1 MLLND
6 VYIRG
11 EWPCDDPNKKRLVEI
26 LQAFPKDE
34 PTRKRFVSEAVS
46 WSSRFG
52 DIERGDPDIH
62 HEAGKLY
69 AEGTSV
75 STPSPAVETWSFVLV
90 VLVVVVFVA

>member
-6 VYIRG
+6 VYIKG

-34 PTRKRFVSEAVS
+34 PTRKRFISEAVS

-69 AEGTSV
+69 AEGMSDSV
-75 STPSPAVETWSFVLV
+75 SFSYRGNIV
-90 VLVVVVFVA
+90 VCCCGLTLIPQ